1 MYSVSIIFADT
12 FKEDKHMKKGKFGII
27 IGIISFVAAVS
38 AALTAFFIVREKK
51 KKDDE
56 ELMEY
61 LDCSIE

>member
-1 MYSVSIIFADT
+1 MFREVSI
-12 FKEDKHMKKGKFGII
+12 MKKGGKLAIIFGA
-27 IGIISFVAAVS
+27 ISLVAAVT

-51 KKDDE
+51 KKDEE

>member
-1 MYSVSIIFADT
+1 
-12 FKEDKHMKKGKFGII
+12 MKKSTLGFL
-27 IGIISFVAAVS
+27 IGLISFVVAAT
-38 AALTAFFIVREKK
+38 AALTAFFIVKDKK